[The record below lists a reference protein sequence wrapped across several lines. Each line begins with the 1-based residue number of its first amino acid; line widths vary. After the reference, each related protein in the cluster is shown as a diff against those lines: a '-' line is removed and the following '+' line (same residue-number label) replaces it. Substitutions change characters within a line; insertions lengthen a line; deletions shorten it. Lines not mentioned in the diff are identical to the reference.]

1 MKNNNVQTDGYEWF
15 IHQFMDG
22 LTPRERK
29 FVRIAIEKGD
39 LVLVGPDKRIERPA

>member
-1 MKNNNVQTDGYEWF
+1 MKNNTSNINGYEWF
-15 IHQFMDG
+15 IHQHMDC
-22 LTPRERK
+22 LAPRERK